1 MQRYIAFLRG
11 VNLGK
16 RRLPI
21 TQLRDSFEEVGFDDV
36 ETLIAS
42 GVKALRL
49 PTSTMRN
56 LTSLRKLVARH
67 ID

>member
-1 MQRYIAFLRG
+1 
-11 VNLGK
+11 
-16 RRLPI
+16 LPI

-36 ETLIAS
+36 ETFIAS

>member
-1 MQRYIAFLRG
+1 MS
-11 VNLGK
+11 
-16 RRLPI
+16 
-21 TQLRDSFEEVGFDDV
+21 QLRDLFEELGFDDV
-36 ETLIAS
+36 ETFIAS

-56 LTSLRKLVARH
+56 MKSLRKLVARH